1 MFNSPGANANAVK
14 ELVLC
19 GLLMA
24 SRNVLAGVAW
34 AKTLIGA
41 EGDTMKLVEKGKSQ
55 FVGPE
60 LMGKTLG
67 VIGLG
72 AIGVLVANAA
82 ASIGMN
88 VIGYDPYVSVE
99 SAWHLS
105 RAGSPGCQFR
115 RPSLLFGLYHRSYSP
130 DG

>member
-1 MFNSPGANANAVK
+1 MYK
-14 ELVLC
+14 
-19 GLLMA
+19 
-24 SRNVLAGVAW
+24 RQ
-34 AKTLIGA
+34 TLIGA

-105 RAGSPGCQFR
+105 RAVHRAVNLDDLLASSDYITVHIPLMDKTRDFISSPEIDKMKRCV
-115 RPSLLFGLYHRSYSP
+115 
-130 DG
+130 